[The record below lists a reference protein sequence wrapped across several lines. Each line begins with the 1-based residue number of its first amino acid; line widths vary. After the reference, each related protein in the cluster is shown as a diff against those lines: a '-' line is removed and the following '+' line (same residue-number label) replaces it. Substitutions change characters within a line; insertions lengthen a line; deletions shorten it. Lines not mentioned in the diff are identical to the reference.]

1 MHSPSSRETGVAA
14 RRWRLLAIAALVIA
28 AGLLTHL
35 VGSGPIADRAG
46 DALYAVM
53 VYLVIAIAFPRA
65 SVVIVGMIALALCA
79 AIEVFQLTGLPALWA
94 QGFSPVRLVL
104 GVGFDP
110 GDLVAYALG
119 AAAAAAADFVIGR
132 RRTPR

>member
-1 MHSPSSRETGVAA
+1 MHSPSSRETGAAA
-14 RRWRLLAIAALVIA
+14 RRRRLLAIAGLVIA

-35 VGSGPIADRAG
+35 GGSGPIADRTG
-46 DALYAVM
+46 DALYSVM

-65 SVVIVGMIALALCA
+65 SVVMVGVIALALCA

-94 QGFSPVRLVL
+94 QGFWPVRLVL

-119 AAAAAAADFVIGR
+119 GGAAALADLTIGR
-132 RRTPR
+132 RIVRP

>member
-1 MHSPSSRETGVAA
+1 MHSPASRESGTAA
-14 RRWRLLAIAALVIA
+14 RRWRLLAAAILAIV

-35 VGSGPIADRAG
+35 LGTGPLADRAG

-65 SVVIVGMIALALCA
+65 SVVLVGVIALTICI

-94 QGFSPVRLVL
+94 QSFWPVRLML

-119 AAAAAAADFVIGR
+119 AGTAAVADFAIGR
-132 RRTPR
+132 RRAER

>member
-1 MHSPSSRETGVAA
+1 MHSPSSRETGAAA
-14 RRWRLLAIAALVIA
+14 RRWGLLAIGGLVTA

-65 SVVIVGMIALALCA
+65 SVVIVGVIALALCT
-79 AIEVFQLTGLPALWA
+79 AIEVFQLTGLPAQWA
-94 QGFSPVRLVL
+94 QGFWPVRLVL

-110 GDLVAYALG
+110 GDLAAYLVG
-119 AAAAAAADFVIGR
+119 AAAAAVADFVIGR
-132 RRTPR
+132 RGTR